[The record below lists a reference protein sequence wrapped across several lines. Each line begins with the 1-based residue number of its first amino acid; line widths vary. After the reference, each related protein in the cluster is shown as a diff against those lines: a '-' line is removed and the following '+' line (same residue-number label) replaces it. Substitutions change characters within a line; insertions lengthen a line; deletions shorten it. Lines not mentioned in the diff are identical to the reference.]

1 LIALIVCHHSRKER
15 VILKLDFKKK
25 FENFEHQAILKLMEA
40 RGFGNVWLSCYK
52 SILSSRTSKVILNSV
67 LGKTVHCKRGVTQG
81 GPLSPLLF
89 VLVVDFLQSLLN
101 KVIANGLLK
110 FPIPLNS
117 TSDFPIIQ

>member
-15 VILKLDFKKK
+15 VILKLDFEKK

-52 SILSSRTSKVILNSV
+52 SILSSRTSKVLLNGV
-67 LGKTVHCKRGVTQG
+67 LGKIVHCKRGVTQG